1 MSNWNRNN
9 EDRNNRYGE
18 SYNYNEDYNYNFLE
32 RDKEMEIIKLRQKNK
47 KKVFVIIYLIL
58 GIFSSLMIFCIWF
71 YKSKNVDPS
80 DIASSTIDKDI
91 NTKVD
96 LNSNNSETKPTSKL
110 TSEEVYKKCSKSVV
124 GIVVVKQG
132 FDFFYG
138 PVKNKGQ
145 GSGVVISSDGYILTN
160 AHVVDGV
167 DEMQVSFIDNTQKYF
182 KAKLI
187 GKDKNND
194 LAVIKVEREGLTPAI
209 FGDSSQLAVG
219 QKVCAIGS
227 PYGLENT
234 MTSGEISSLDRQ
246 INDDET
252 KYIQTNAAI
261 NPGNS
266 GGGMFDEYGK
276 LVGIPS
282 AKLAQAENI
291 GFAIPS
297 NTAKEVADRL
307 IKKGPMTH
315 KERIWDRN

>member
-1 MSNWNRNN
+1 MNNWNRNN
-9 EDRNNRYGE
+9 EDRNNCYDE

-32 RDKEMEIIKLRQKNK
+32 RDKEMEIIKLRHKNK
-47 KKVFVIIYLIL
+47 KKVFIIVYLIL

-71 YKSKNVDPS
+71 YNSKNVDPS
-80 DIASSTIDKDI
+80 DVASSTTDKDI
-91 NTKVD
+91 NAKSD
-96 LNSNNSETKPTSKL
+96 SDNDKTKPISKL
-110 TSEEVYKKCSKSVV
+110 SSEEVYKKCSKSVV

-138 PVKNKGQ
+138 TVKNKGQ
-145 GSGVVISSDGYILTN
+145 GSGVVVSSDGYILTN
-160 AHVVDGV
+160 AHVVDGA
-167 DEMQVSFIDNTQKYF
+167 DDMQVSFIDNSEKYF

-194 LAVIKVEREGLTPAI
+194 LAVIKVEREGLTPAV
-209 FGDSSQLAVG
+209 FGSSQLSVG
-219 QKVCAIGS
+219 QKVYAIGN
-227 PYGLENT
+227 PYGLEST
-234 MTSGEISSLDRQ
+234 MTSGEISSLNRQ

-252 KYIQTNAAI
+252 KYIQTTAAI

-282 AKLAQAENI
+282 AKLAQADNI

-297 NTAKEVADRL
+297 NTAKDVADRL
-307 IKKGPMTH
+307 VKRGPITR
-315 KERIWDRN
+315 KERIWDKN